1 MKPMKSGNVQNLM
14 ESNLLEPLLFT
25 PLLKSKLWGGR
36 RLSTMFGSDDQDKEL
51 VGEAWLMSNYENSET
66 VIRGGAFAGQ
76 TLSSLIKV
84 YGKRLMGQSL
94 YERFGNRF
102 PLLIKLIDTY
112 RDLSVQVH
120 PTDAVA
126 HALNLPS
133 GKTEM
138 WYILDAKPN
147 ASIIMGFNEKVTP
160 NNLEKHIVDGTLCRY
175 LNSHSVTSG
184 DCFFIPA
191 GLIHSIGPGI
201 LLLEI
206 QQSSDATFRVYD
218 FNRRDASG
226 KLRDLHIPQAQKALD
241 FSLHDSSST
250 PYEKVDNAPVLLQQT
265 SFFTTRLYRIT
276 DNYALD
282 LSADRFVAL
291 IAIEGEGVLKSGSW
305 QHTLKVGDAVLIPAE
320 LYDAVVAPSG
330 DAFRFVETYVE

>member
-1 MKPMKSGNVQNLM
+1 MKSGNVQNFLD
-14 ESNLLEPLLFT
+14 SNPLEPLLFT

-36 RLSTMFGSDDQDKEL
+36 RLSTMFGHDESDGEP

-66 VIRGGAFAGQ
+66 VIRSGSFRGQ
-76 TLSSLIKV
+76 TLSSLIKI
-84 YGKRLMGQSL
+84 YGKRLMGRNL
-94 YERFGNRF
+94 YERFGHRF

-120 PTDAVA
+120 PTDRVA

-138 WYILDAKPN
+138 WYILDAKPK
-147 ASIIMGFNEKVTP
+147 ASIIMGFKEKVTP
-160 NNLEKHIVDGTLCRY
+160 CNLEKYIADDTLCRY
-175 LNSHSVTSG
+175 LNSQSVTSG
-184 DCFFIPA
+184 DCFLIPA

-226 KLRDLHIPQAQKALD
+226 QLRDLHIPQAKKALD
-241 FSLHDSSST
+241 FSLHDSSHA
-250 PYEKVDNAPVLLQQT
+250 PYEIVDNAPVLLQRT
-265 SFFTTRLYRIT
+265 PFFTTRLYRIT
-276 DNYALD
+276 DDYALD
-282 LSADRFVAL
+282 LSADRFVAI
-291 IAIEGEGVLKSGSW
+291 IAIEGEGILTSGSW
-305 QHTLKVGDAVLIPAE
+305 QHALRPGDVVLLPAE
-320 LYDAVVAPSG
+320 LHDAVVAPSG